1 MNSIM
6 RFLLCGLAAVCLAGP
21 ATSQTQNTPSAGPP
35 QPSAAAPAMSQATT
49 LLSPS
54 QRNAI
59 AKDLIAKWQSAAAK
73 RPGSEGP
80 RWARILG
87 KAVATAEAS
96 NVLAATTA
104 RSVDELHAALIGAN
118 VEAAQ
123 PQASSGTISNGAV
136 APQVLGSYTNDLVYT
151 PLPNGRCRIAD
162 SRVISSPL
170 TGARSLSIED
180 MSSFA
185 TQGGSGTYASGGG
198 SSACGINFYTTAYA
212 ISVTLLSP
220 AAAASF
226 KVYRYGQPYQAGNSV
241 WMNAGSSGAS
251 ADLIVRSCQGCA
263 AEIGIYSAASVHY
276 VIDVIGYYL
285 PPHITAITC
294 LDTAETSA
302 TLAAGATGH
311 VDAPYCPSGYTETAT
326 QCRASIWNATFSLFM
341 NGRCSAR
348 NTNTTAAGS
357 IFAKRRCCQVPGR

>member
-1 MNSIM
+1 MNSIT
-6 RFLLCGLAAVCLAGP
+6 RFLLCGLTAVCLAGP

-87 KAVATAEAS
+87 KAVATVEAS

-251 ADLIVRSCQGCA
+251 ADLIVRSCAGCS

-276 VIDVIGYYL
+276 VIDVIGYYM
-285 PPHITAITC
+285 PPLKTPLSC
-294 LDTAETSA
+294 VDTTFVYQTVVAGGTA
-302 TLAAGATGH
+302 TLGPNA
-311 VDAPYCPSGYTETAT
+311 CPTGYTET
-326 QCRASIWNATFSLFM
+326 SITCVSSNWYMPLVQVGDGYCAARNGSGENATI
-341 NGRCSAR
+341 SAR
-348 NTNTTAAGS
+348 
-357 IFAKRRCCQVPGR
+357 RRCCQIPGR